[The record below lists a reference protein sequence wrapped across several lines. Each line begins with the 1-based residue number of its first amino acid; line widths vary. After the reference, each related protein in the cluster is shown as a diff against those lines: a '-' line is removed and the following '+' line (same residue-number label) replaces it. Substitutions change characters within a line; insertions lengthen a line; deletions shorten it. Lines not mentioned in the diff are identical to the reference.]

1 MILASKL
8 PKIITVGITIYNNMR
23 LSFDEYGSL
32 LALVAKSRSEDP
44 HTQVGGVAFNKEKRI
59 KATAYNGL
67 KSGMQ
72 LPDWMHLDNNRI
84 EKADLMIH
92 CESNLCSG
100 LLKGECDT
108 VYLTIS
114 PCIKCCQNIAALDI
128 KRVIYLK
135 EYLKCSKYK
144 QFLSFYGIDYRELSD
159 KEKQNIKNYLLDHNN
174 FLELALNKV

>member
-1 MILASKL
+1 
-8 PKIITVGITIYNNMR
+8 MR

-32 LALVAKSRSEDP
+32 LALVVKSRSEDP

-59 KATAYNGL
+59 KATGYNGL

-72 LPDWMHLDNNRI
+72 LPEWMRLDSNRT
-84 EKADLMIH
+84 EKSDLMIH

-100 LLKGECDT
+100 LVKGECDT
-108 VYLTIS
+108 IYLTIS

-128 KRVIYLK
+128 KTVIYLK

-144 QFLSFYGIDYRELSD
+144 QFLSFHNIKYRQLSD
-159 KEKQNIKNYLLDHNN
+159 NEKQNIKKYLIDQDN
-174 FLELALNKV
+174 FLELALDGGTATV